1 MDAMSRKTV
10 HGGNGLQSQA
20 KIEGGEY
27 DDTFPIQGMGA
38 DAKGIVRTTETEVK
52 WIDSGKERDAKVK
65 GTRSGSS
72 TESLV

>member
-1 MDAMSRKTV
+1 MDAMSRRTV
-10 HGGNGLQSQA
+10 HGGIGLQSQA

-38 DAKGIVRTTETEVK
+38 DAKGIVCTTETEVK
-52 WIDSGKERDAKVK
+52 WVESGNERDVKVK